1 MFTEIIQQYPWEKVL
16 DLVHSRTEA
25 DVAGALASDRL
36 DVDDLAALL
45 SPAADPYLEELA
57 ELTSRITLQRFG
69 SVVILYAPLYLS
81 NECVNRCIY
90 CGFNRDNNIERLT
103 LSVNEAVEEASL
115 LHNEGFRHILLLT
128 GEAPGRLPR
137 RYLEEVI
144 NRLHDRFSSITIE
157 VFPMDVDGY
166 RSVIAA
172 GANGLTLYQETY
184 NPETYAVMHPGGPK
198 RDFRYR
204 LEGPDRGGQA
214 GFRSLGIGPLLGL
227 DDWRAEGVYTLL
239 HALHLQ
245 KKWWKSHVQVSFP
258 RIRQAPGNFTVP
270 HPVSDR
276 DLTHIICASRI
287 VLPDAD
293 LLLSTREPAELRDNL
308 VPLGINYM
316 SAGSRTEPGGYSR
329 KVEADGQFAVI
340 DLRSPQEIHENLRKL
355 GYDAVW
361 KDWDRNFLGR

>member
-1 MFTEIIQQYPWEKVL
+1 MFTEIIENYPWDAIR
-16 DLVHSRTEA
+16 DLVYSRTA
-25 DVAGALASDRL
+25 DHVEGTLESGRHE
-36 DVDDLAALL
+36 VEDLAALL

-57 ELTSRITLQRFG
+57 EQSSRITLQRFG

-81 NECVNRCIY
+81 NECDNRCLY
-90 CGFNRDNNIERLT
+90 CGFNRDNRIERLT
-103 LSVNEAVEEASL
+103 LSPDEAISEASL
-115 LHNEGFRHILLLT
+115 LHDDGFRHILLLT
-128 GEAPGRLPR
+128 GEAPGRLPD

-144 NRLHDRFSSITIE
+144 HRLHDRFSSITIE

-184 NPETYAVMHPGGPK
+184 NPETYAVTHPGGPK